1 MHNGAEA
8 AGEGLR
14 ELGTV
19 DGVADGLTH
28 FGKGGGTKVAAEAEL
43 TVTGAVVMGFSEL
56 ACTFVNKLQGSLGF
70 VTAGDAGDDVDFALE
85 ELVVLGFA
93 DNLYIGE
100 GFDAGLAAGIVA
112 GIDGVQRQGSGPG
125 GSVIIGHY
133 IGAAVGKIGIPL
145 QVIVDNV
152 NHNKGVNAVLGFL
165 LIEALGEA
173 ALFVLVDNDLVLAKV
188 HLHGSGAEA
197 GKGYQIVVIGIISLI
212 GDGKGVIINELHAL
226 EVNRIALALIG
237 LEFIEAFNNLALIAV
252 AAGSHRHI
260 GGVDQQ
266 GSNVVLGGD
275 GGAIGEL
282 HVIADLDGVGQGAV
296 LVLNVGGLFGNSH
309 HVPCIGTVE
318 AGHNGGITGGQI
330 LDVQI
335 GRTG

>member
-1 MHNGAEA
+1 
-8 AGEGLR
+8 
-14 ELGTV
+14 
-19 DGVADGLTH
+19 
-28 FGKGGGTKVAAEAEL
+28 
-43 TVTGAVVMGFSEL
+43 MGFGEL
-56 ACTFVNKLQGSLGF
+56 SCTFVNKLQGSLGF

-133 IGAAVGKIGIPL
+133 IGAAVGKVGIPL

-188 HLHGSGAEA
+188 HLHGSRAEA

-237 LEFIEAFNNLALIAV
+237 LEFIEAFNNLARIAV

-260 GGVDQQ
+260 GGVGQQ

-282 HVIADLDGVGQGAV
+282 HVIANLDGVGQGAV